1 MYNWNWWEMADQSA
15 ARIFFEAAAD
25 ATQHYT
31 LTRSEEGNAQFS
43 FERDE
48 KAIEPLE
55 RRINTGYNR
64 WIAPGVDKQK
74 ISTLLPSFLSS
85 QSGYDIMR
93 HYAATI
99 SSLSISSPDAKH
111 AQDILPSIIDF
122 AASIYPLSTPNDC
135 LKQVFTYAINTANA
149 TGHIHSPA
157 EELPLGEVF
166 SIATIDGRNLQ
177 HNAGSFVG
185 PRVETIA
192 AIRTLSET
200 PFIVPLF
207 GPETEITDARFFP
220 GNNEA
225 SVQLNQLQLF
235 PMEKSEELPSGDP
248 CNYVVFGG
256 FEEVTPKDGSLFE
269 FTIQGSIDLKNGAAI
284 EVSKEHKLRV
294 NAYPYKEEPK
304 PYEEFYPVYHC
315 SSEPVSP
322 FLLARDSK
330 TKQQYLT
337 T

>member
-1 MYNWNWWEMADQSA
+1 
-15 ARIFFEAAAD
+15 
-25 ATQHYT
+25 
-31 LTRSEEGNAQFS
+31 
-43 FERDE
+43 
-48 KAIEPLE
+48 
-55 RRINTGYNR
+55 
-64 WIAPGVDKQK
+64 
-74 ISTLLPSFLSS
+74 
-85 QSGYDIMR
+85 MR

-99 SSLSISSPDAKH
+99 SSLSISSPDAPH

-122 AASIYPLSTPNDC
+122 AASIDSRSIPNDC
-135 LKQVFTYAINTANA
+135 LTQVFSYAINIANA

-157 EELPLGEVF
+157 EKLSPGEVF
-166 SIATIDGRNLQ
+166 SVATIDGRNLQ

-200 PFIVPLF
+200 PFIVPIL
-207 GPETEITDARFFP
+207 GPETEITGARFFP
-220 GNNEA
+220 GTHEE
-225 SVQLNQLQLF
+225 SIQLNQIELY
-235 PMEKSEELPSGDP
+235 PMQKSEALPTGDP

-269 FTIQGSIDLKNGAAI
+269 FTIQSSIDLKSGSSI
-284 EVSKEHKLRV
+284 EVSKKHKLRV

-304 PYEEFYPVYHC
+304 PYEGFYPIYHC

-322 FLLARDSK
+322 FLHAQDSK